1 MESQVSRMLKKLQ
14 EDFEFNPGARLGYAI
29 LSYLDGATIR
39 ARIVKSPRQEA
50 RLRDSMGKCVG

>member
-1 MESQVSRMLKKLQ
+1 MLKKLQ